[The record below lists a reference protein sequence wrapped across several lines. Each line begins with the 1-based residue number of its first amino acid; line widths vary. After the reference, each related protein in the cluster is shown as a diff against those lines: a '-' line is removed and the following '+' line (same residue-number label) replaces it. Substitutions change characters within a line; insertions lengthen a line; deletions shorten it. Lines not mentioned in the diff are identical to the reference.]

1 MTRSDDLFWETASID
16 YPIIDADAH
25 VNEPPDLWQ
34 ERVPSKYRDRAPKV
48 LKTDA
53 GDMWS
58 FDDGKRVRPLGL
70 TATAGK
76 NVVEFRPAGR
86 TYEDIRPGSF
96 DTRARLEDMDLDGIY
111 AQVLY
116 PSVTLTGAATYADER
131 ELQLSC
137 VRAYNEWMLEFC
149 EGSKGRLIPQAII
162 PTTGVK
168 DALAEMHWALDH
180 GHRGAIVSAYPNG
193 SLESSPEDAAFW
205 EDAAES
211 ATPVSIHIGSFT
223 PTTAGGRH
231 PDYDSREF
239 LAGAGATKAGWNAM
253 GTTSDLL
260 FSGIFEKHPTLR
272 IVLVES
278 NIGWIPT
285 FLEQTDDMFRRYRF
299 FSEALHEMKRMPSD
313 IFFRQF
319 YATFMMDTVGI
330 DNRHR
335 LNVDH
340 LMFSTDYP
348 HSGCDWP
355 QTRGVIEKIFRGVP
369 RSEVKQMLCDNAR
382 SLYGLEALP
391 ERV

>member
-1 MTRSDDLFWETASID
+1 MTRSDAPFWETASID

-34 ERVPSKYRDRAPKV
+34 QRVPSKYRARAPKV
-48 LKTDA
+48 LKTDD
-53 GDMWS
+53 GDHWS
-58 FDDGKRVRPLGL
+58 FDDGKRIRPLGL
-70 TATAGK
+70 TATAGR
-76 NVVEFRPAGR
+76 NVVEFRPSGR

-96 DTRARLEDMDLDGIY
+96 DMRARLEDMDIDGIH

-131 ELQLSC
+131 ELQLAC

-149 EGSKGRLIPQAII
+149 EGSHGRLIPQAII

-168 DALAEMHWALDH
+168 DALGELRWALDH

-193 SLESSPEDAAFW
+193 SLESNPEDAAFW
-205 EDAAES
+205 DDAAQS
-211 ATPVSIHIGSFT
+211 GTPVAIHIGSFT
-223 PTTAGGRH
+223 PSTAGGRH

-253 GTTSDLL
+253 ATTSDLL
-260 FSGIFEKHPTLR
+260 FSGVFERHPTLR
-272 IVLVES
+272 VVLVES

-299 FSEALHEMKRMPSD
+299 FSKALHEMKGMPSD
-313 IFFRQF
+313 IFFRNF
-319 YATFMMDTVGI
+319 HATFMMDTVGI
-330 DNRHR
+330 ENRHR
-335 LNVDH
+335 LEVDH

-355 QTRGVIEKIFRGVP
+355 QTRNVIEKIFRGVP
-369 RSEVKQMLCDNAR
+369 RDEVKKMLCDNAR
-382 SLYGLEALP
+382 ALYGLDDLP
-391 ERV
+391 ERL